1 MITAAQS
8 ARLTAATHLLD
19 ARRNLLATRGSI
31 ALSTSQAGIIYDLV
45 NSMDALFAQLIPNT
59 PPQRDE

>member
-19 ARRNLLATRGSI
+19 ARSSLLAIRSSI
-31 ALSTSQAGIIYDLV
+31 AFSTSQTGSLYDLV
-45 NSMDALFAQLIPNT
+45 SSIDTLFAQLIPNT